1 MHLNKSPESLT
12 VQINC
17 LFKIHIYILLQ
28 TFFDNKC
35 GKNRILCYHDTCKI
49 SENNIGDR
57 TIATNDNRNNRNQA
71 IMNERIRSKEVRLI
85 DQNGENKGVVP
96 TSKALQMAYDEDL
109 DLVLINPNQDPPV
122 AKILNYGKYK
132 YELEK
137 RAKEAKKK
145 QHTVDV
151 KEIKIRYKIDT
162 HDYQV
167 RIKSIEKFIAQGNKV
182 KIVVMLR
189 GREMQH
195 SNLAFDLANKFVKDL
210 ENMPVVIEKKPQLE
224 GRNVTLYIAPHN
236 S

>member
-1 MHLNKSPESLT
+1 MWYYN
-12 VQINC
+12 
-17 LFKIHIYILLQ
+17 
-28 TFFDNKC
+28 
-35 GKNRILCYHDTCKI
+35 TCKYT
-49 SENNIGDR
+49 IGDK
-57 TIATNDNRNNRNQA
+57 TIANDNRNNRNQA

-85 DQNGENKGVVP
+85 DQNGENKGVVA

-109 DLVLINPNQDPPV
+109 DLVLINPNQEPPV

-195 SNLAFDLANKFVKDL
+195 SNLAFDLANKFLQDMG
-210 ENMPVVIEKKPQLE
+210 NMPVVIEKKPQLE
-224 GRNVTLYIAPHN
+224 GRNVTLYVAP
-236 S
+236 SAQ

>member
-1 MHLNKSPESLT
+1 
-12 VQINC
+12 
-17 LFKIHIYILLQ
+17 
-28 TFFDNKC
+28 
-35 GKNRILCYHDTCKI
+35 
-49 SENNIGDR
+49 
-57 TIATNDNRNNRNQA
+57 
-71 IMNERIRSKEVRLI
+71 MNERIRSKEVRLI
-85 DQNGENKGVVP
+85 DQNGDNKGVVA
-96 TSKALQMAYDEDL
+96 TSKALQMAYDADL

-195 SNLAFDLANKFVKDL
+195 SNLAFDLANKFLKDM
-210 ENMPVVIEKKPQLE
+210 ENMPVAIEKKPQLE
-224 GRNVTLYIAPHN
+224 GRNVTLYVAP
-236 S
+236 SVQ

>member
-1 MHLNKSPESLT
+1 MYFFGFC
-12 VQINC
+12 VIIV
-17 LFKIHIYILLQ
+17 FVKI
-28 TFFDNKC
+28 K
-35 GKNRILCYHDTCKI
+35 
-49 SENNIGDR
+49 GDR
-57 TIATNDNRNNRNQA
+57 KIATNDKNNKA

-85 DQNGENKGVVP
+85 DQEGNNHGVIS
-96 TSKALQMAYDEDL
+96 TSKALQMAYDADL
-109 DLVLINPNQDPPV
+109 DLVLINPNQEPPV
-122 AKILNYGKYK
+122 AKILDYGKYK

-195 SNLAFDLANKFVKDL
+195 SNLAFDLANKFVQDM
-210 ENMPVVIEKKPQLE
+210 ENMPVIIEKKPQLE
-224 GRNVTLYIAPHN
+224 GRNVTLYVAPQN
-236 S
+236 